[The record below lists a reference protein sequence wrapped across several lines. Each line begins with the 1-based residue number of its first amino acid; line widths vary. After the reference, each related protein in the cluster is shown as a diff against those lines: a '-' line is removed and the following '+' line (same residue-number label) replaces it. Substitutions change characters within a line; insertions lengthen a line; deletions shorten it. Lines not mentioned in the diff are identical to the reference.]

1 MDSHLRVRRSHRTQ
15 ARRAR
20 CKGANPAKS
29 AQVWAA
35 AVGVQAAAQQPR
47 IEELL
52 RAQEAFEEELFAA
65 LLGELG
71 LPEHL
76 LAGALLWSEPL

>member
-1 MDSHLRVRRSHRTQ
+1 M
-15 ARRAR
+15 
-20 CKGANPAKS
+20 
-29 AQVWAA
+29 WAA